1 MTGLETSEF
10 ILPLLIADR
19 ICYGTH
25 EEFACIL
32 KEFLDILDF
41 ELDDTTQMDS
51 GGRQKAVNAFFHVA
65 DTLSYWAEQ
74 ETELRCKS
82 SRSSSSSSR
91 SKRKE
96 LDVITT
102 ESAWA
107 ADETMTQIREFLGKI
122 PLLLQAKAASNVGM
136 HARALQLLEKA
147 ARKEITITYFES
159 TSEEILPEVQGSLL
173 QPALLKNLDSKLMKT
188 VLSNLNE
195 CETMSVLD
203 QDPFL
208 SSPLLEF
215 NDKILWN
222 EASGN
227 YDEALRDYERALQ
240 IKDAVGDINDTSL
253 ERGALNCYL
262 ELGKYETVLSMV
274 QSKEE
279 KQCSVKPFAVEA
291 SWRLGHWDTLS
302 RLVENTCS
310 STEGLPFPDKYR
322 ESIGRAISCIKKLD
336 TPGFED
342 SLRVARGAVMGSLA
356 TVAREGYSKSYPD
369 ILRLHCIREIEDAA
383 QLLLCRESKVDTIS
397 IGEMSE
403 SIQLEGW
410 SWDGRLN
417 LASPLTS
424 SPITDVRL
432 AVARLGRDPV
442 MEGSLLLHIGKRARK
457 NGMHS
462 LSDKYLTKAEA
473 TISSVA
479 MNGSSPIQKLDIL
492 IDDVRVQYAK
502 LMKQTGEHTRALRI
516 LGYESNENPF
526 DGSSS
531 AALEQ
536 EKKRI
541 ESIFGTEAANSAN
554 DEALANRVARRI
566 LRLTEWTVDGGM
578 HHKDIMKRFRLVI
591 DLSPK
596 WEKGKFEGWIYLL
609 KMKLCFTD
617 FIVMHQAIFISLS
630 T

>member
-1 MTGLETSEF
+1 MQTEGQQHRRRSPPFFKRSSSYYMWMSQFCRWMILNAKDSHICPWKDFFYACRNVVRSMTGLETSEF

-25 EEFACIL
+25 EEFDSICT
-32 KEFLDILDF
+32 EFLDTLDF
-41 ELDDTTQMDS
+41 DSGNTTQMDP
-51 GGRQKAVNAFFHVA
+51 GGRQRAVNALFHVV
-65 DTLSYWAEQ
+65 DTLSYWTEQ
-74 ETELRCKS
+74 ETELRCRS

-96 LDVITT
+96 IDTNTT

-107 ADETMTQIREFLGKI
+107 ADETMTQIRDFIGRI

-147 ARKEITITYFES
+147 ARNETTIVYFES
-159 TSEEILPEVQGSLL
+159 TAETVLPEVQGSIL
-173 QPALLKNLDSKLMKT
+173 QPALLKNLDIKLMKT

-203 QDPFL
+203 QDPFM

-240 IKDAVGDINDTSL
+240 IKDSIGDINEASL

-279 KQCSVKPFAVEA
+279 KQCSIKPFAVEA
-291 SWRLGHWDTLS
+291 SWRLGQWDTLS
-302 RLVENTCS
+302 RLVENTSPS
-310 STEGLPFPDKYR
+310 SEDLPFSDKYR

-336 TPGFED
+336 KNGVDD

-356 TVAREGYSKSYPD
+356 IVAREGYSKSYPD

-383 QLLLCRESKVDTIS
+383 QLLVCSESKVDSIS
-397 IGEMSE
+397 IGEMAE
-403 SIQLEGW
+403 SIQPEGW

-432 AVARLGRDPV
+432 AVARLGGDPIT
-442 MEGSLLLHIGKRARK
+442 EGSLLLRIGKTARK

-462 LSDKYLTKAEA
+462 LADKYLTKAEA
-473 TISSVA
+473 TISSIA
-479 MNGSSPIQKLDIL
+479 MDASSSIQKLDTL
-492 IDDVRVQYAK
+492 IDEVRVQYAK

-516 LGYESNENPF
+516 LGYES
-526 DGSSS
+526 
-531 AALEQ
+531 
-536 EKKRI
+536 
-541 ESIFGTEAANSAN
+541 TE
-554 DEALANRVARRI
+554 
-566 LRLTEWTVDGGM
+566 
-578 HHKDIMKRFRLVI
+578 F
-591 DLSPK
+591 
-596 WEKGKFEGWIYLL
+596 
-609 KMKLCFTD
+609 
-617 FIVMHQAIFISLS
+617 
-630 T
+630 